1 MDFELTSNIAILG
14 WVVTA
19 IVTFFIGQS
28 GIVTKAFD
36 LKFLR
41 IETKM
46 KKESDMIDKA
56 LAENDEL
63 KDKVKTLTEVV
74 TQLEHQNKELERK
87 VRLIVEYLKTI
98 KVDDPFIEKIIT

>member
-56 LAENDEL
+56 LQENDEL

-74 TQLEHQNKELERK
+74 TRLENKNEQLERK
-87 VRLIVEYLKTI
+87 VKLIFEYLKKI
-98 KVDDPFIEKIIT
+98 NVNDPFIEQIIS